1 MRLRPLACQRRA
13 GRGAVLTA
21 ARRGAAWRHVRADLT
36 LLPLLAL
43 AGFAAGGGM
52 RLMDPLLP
60 LLAADFGV
68 GVAAVAP
75 VVAGFSLA
83 YGAGQLI
90 TGPLGDRYGKLR
102 VAAIALLLY
111 GVGLAASAV
120 AWDLSSMILLR
131 TGTGLVAGAVIP
143 LAIAWIGDAV
153 PYAERQATIGRF
165 LTGMVMAQLLVGP
178 LSGVVAE
185 VAGWRASFLLLAALA
200 LLVGLLM
207 VRRAP
212 AETPAGSVRGLGL
225 GQYLVLLRAAAGR
238 RLMGAAALDG
248 AALFGGAF
256 PFIGAFLI
264 ERFGLSP
271 GQAGLVVAGFGLG
284 AFLYTRLAKR
294 LVARLGEK
302 GLVAAGGAG
311 LAAALAGTA
320 AAPGWWAVALL
331 QVPMGMAFYMFHG
344 VLQARATE
352 ALPEARAT
360 AVSAFAMA
368 LFLGQSL
375 GALAFGAV
383 LHTAGYGAVFAGA
396 AALTAGLAAWVARMP
411 VR

>member
-1 MRLRPLACQRRA
+1 MRPDLA
-13 GRGAVLTA
+13 
-21 ARRGAAWRHVRADLT
+21 

-68 GVAAVAP
+68 GVAAIAP

-83 YGAGQLI
+83 YGAGQLV
-90 TGPLGDRYGKLR
+90 TGPLGDRFGKVW
-102 VAAIALLLY
+102 VAAIALVLY
-111 GVGLAASAV
+111 GLGLAASAA
-120 AWDLSSMILLR
+120 AWDLSSMVVLR

-153 PYAERQATIGRF
+153 PYAERQATIGKF

-178 LSGVVAE
+178 LSGVMAE
-185 VAGWRASFLLLAALA
+185 LAGWRASFLVLAALA
-200 LLVGLLM
+200 LVVGVLM
-207 VRRAP
+207 LRRAAP
-212 AETPAGSVRGLGL
+212 EPRAATTRGLGL
-225 GQYLVLLRAAAGR
+225 SQYGVLLRAPAGR

-248 AALFGGAF
+248 AVLFGGAF

-271 GQAGLVVAGFGLG
+271 GRAGLVVAGFGIG
-284 AFLYTRLAKR
+284 AFIYTRAAKR
-294 LVARLGEK
+294 LVARLGEP
-302 GLVAAGGAG
+302 GLVGAGGAM
-311 LAAALAGTA
+311 LAAALAGLAVTPA
-320 AAPGWWAVALL
+320 WWVVALL
-331 QVPMGMAFYMFHG
+331 QVPLGMAFYMFHG

-368 LFLGQSL
+368 LFLGQSA

-383 LHTAGYGAVFAGA
+383 LHAGGYAAVFALA
-396 AALTAGLAAWVARMP
+396 AVATAGLAAWVARMP
-411 VR
+411 SR

>member
-1 MRLRPLACQRRA
+1 MRPDLA
-13 GRGAVLTA
+13 
-21 ARRGAAWRHVRADLT
+21 

-68 GVAAVAP
+68 GVAAIAP

-83 YGAGQLI
+83 YGAGQLV
-90 TGPLGDRYGKLR
+90 TGPLGDRFGKVW
-102 VAAIALLLY
+102 VAAIALVLY
-111 GVGLAASAV
+111 GIGLAASAA
-120 AWDLSSMILLR
+120 AWDLSSMVVLR

-153 PYAERQATIGRF
+153 PYADRQATIGRF

-178 LSGVVAE
+178 LSGVMAE
-185 VAGWRASFLLLAALA
+185 IAGWRASFLVLAALA
-200 LLVGLLM
+200 LVVGVLLL
-207 VRRAP
+207 RRAVP
-212 AETPAGSVRGLGL
+212 EPRAGVSRGLGL
-225 GQYLVLLRAAAGR
+225 SQYGVLLRAAAGR

-248 AALFGGAF
+248 AVLFGGAF

-271 GQAGLVVAGFGLG
+271 GRAGLVVAGFGIG
-284 AFLYTRLAKR
+284 AFIYTRLAKR
-294 LVARLGEK
+294 LVARLGER
-302 GLVAAGGAG
+302 GLVGAGGAL
-311 LAAALAGTA
+311 LAVALGGIA
-320 AAPGWWAVALL
+320 AAPAWWVVALL
-331 QVPMGMAFYMFHG
+331 QLPLGMAFYMFHG

-352 ALPEARAT
+352 ALPESRAT

-368 LFLGQSL
+368 LFLGQSA

-383 LHTAGYGAVFAGA
+383 LHAGGYGAVFGLA
-396 AALTAGLAAWVARMP
+396 AVATAGLAAWVARMP
-411 VR
+411 AR

>member
-1 MRLRPLACQRRA
+1 MARLRPDLA
-13 GRGAVLTA
+13 
-21 ARRGAAWRHVRADLT
+21 
-36 LLPLLAL
+36 LLPLLAA

-68 GVAAVAP
+68 GVAALAP

-83 YGAGQLI
+83 YGAGQLV
-90 TGPLGDRYGKLR
+90 TGPLGDRYGKVR
-102 VAAIALLLY
+102 VAALALLLY
-111 GVGLAASAV
+111 GVGLAASAL
-120 AWDLSSMILLR
+120 AWDAGSMTLLR
-131 TGTGLVAGAVIP
+131 TATGLVAGAFIP

-178 LSGVVAE
+178 LSGIVAE

-200 LLVGLLM
+200 FGVGLLLA
-207 VRRAP
+207 RRAP
-212 AETPAGSVRGLGL
+212 VEAPSGTVRGLGL
-225 GQYLVLLRAAAGR
+225 SQYVVLLRAPAGR

-256 PFIGAFLI
+256 PFIGAYLI
-264 ERFGLSP
+264 ERFDLSP
-271 GQAGLVVAGFGLG
+271 AQAGLVVAGFGLG
-284 AFLYTRLAKR
+284 AFAYTRSAKR
-294 LVARLGEK
+294 LVARLGER

-311 LAAALAGTA
+311 LV
-320 AAPGWWAVALL
+320 VALL
-331 QVPMGMAFYMFHG
+331 GMAVAPSWWVVALMQLPCGMAFYMFHG

-352 ALPEARAT
+352 ALPESRAT

-368 LFLGQSL
+368 LFLGQSV

-383 LHTAGYGAVFAGA
+383 LHAAGYGAVFAGA
-396 AALTAGLAAWVARMP
+396 AAATAVLAAWVARMP
-411 VR
+411 LR

>member
-1 MRLRPLACQRRA
+1 
-13 GRGAVLTA
+13 
-21 ARRGAAWRHVRADLT
+21 
-36 LLPLLAL
+36 
-43 AGFAAGGGM
+43 M

-60 LLAADFGV
+60 LLATDFGV
-68 GVAAVAP
+68 SVAAVAP
-75 VVAGFSLA
+75 VVAGFTLA
-83 YGAGQLI
+83 YGAGQLV
-90 TGPLGDRYGKLR
+90 TGPLGDRYGKIP
-102 VAAIALLLY
+102 VATIALLLY
-111 GVGLAASAV
+111 GLGLAVSAL
-120 AWDLSSMILLR
+120 AWDLSSMIVLR

-178 LSGVVAE
+178 LSGITAE
-185 VAGWRASFLLLAALA
+185 LAGWRSSFLLLAVLA
-200 LLVGLLM
+200 LGVGGLM
-207 VRRAP
+207 AWRLGPALRAEATGEARSP
-212 AETPAGSVRGLGL
+212 GLGL
-225 GQYLVLLRAAAGR
+225 GNYGQILRAPAGR
-238 RLMGAAALDG
+238 RLMVAAALDG

-256 PFIGAFLI
+256 PFIGAYLI

-271 GQAGLVVAGFGLG
+271 GEAGLVVAGFGFG
-284 AFLYTRLAKR
+284 AFVYTRLARR

-302 GLVAAGGAG
+302 GLVGCGGAL
-311 LAAALAGTA
+311 LAVMLGGMALAPA
-320 AAPGWWAVALL
+320 WWVVALL
-331 QVPMGMAFYMFHG
+331 QVPTGLAFYMFHG

-383 LHTAGYGAVFAGA
+383 LHAAGYPAVFAGA
-396 AALTAGLAAWVARMP
+396 AVVTAGLAAWVARVP
-411 VR
+411 AR

>member
-1 MRLRPLACQRRA
+1 
-13 GRGAVLTA
+13 
-21 ARRGAAWRHVRADLT
+21 
-36 LLPLLAL
+36 
-43 AGFAAGGGM
+43 M

-75 VVAGFSLA
+75 VVAGFTLA
-83 YGAGQLI
+83 YGAGQLV
-90 TGPLGDRYGKLR
+90 TGPLGDRFGKLR
-102 VAAIALLLY
+102 VAAIALLFY
-111 GVGLAASAV
+111 GIGLAASV
-120 AWDLSSMILLR
+120 LAWDLASMTVLR
-131 TGTGLVAGAVIP
+131 TATGLVAGAVIP

-153 PYAERQATIGRF
+153 PYEDRQATIGRF
-165 LTGMVMAQLLVGP
+165 LTGMVMAQLLIGP
-178 LSGVVAE
+178 LSGMAAQI
-185 VAGWRASFLLLAALA
+185 AGWRASFLMLAVLALVVGALLARRLGPAMLEGA
-200 LLVGLLM
+200 TGQARGFGFDQYRRIL
-207 VRRAP
+207 RAP
-212 AETPAGSVRGLGL
+212 
-225 GQYLVLLRAAAGR
+225 AGR
-238 RLMGAAALDG
+238 RLMGAAAIDG

-256 PFIGAFLI
+256 PFTGAFLI

-271 GQAGLVVAGFGLG
+271 GEAGLVVAGFGLG
-284 AFLYTRLAKR
+284 SFIYTRLAKR
-294 LVARLGEK
+294 LVGLLGEH

-311 LAAALAGTA
+311 LSVSLAGLALAPSWWVVA
-320 AAPGWWAVALL
+320 AM

-383 LHTAGYGAVFAGA
+383 LHAAGYGAVFAGA
-396 AALTAGLAAWVARMP
+396 AAVTGGLAAWVALTPAR
-411 VR
+411 

>member
-1 MRLRPLACQRRA
+1 LRPDLAI
-13 GRGAVLTA
+13 
-21 ARRGAAWRHVRADLT
+21 
-36 LLPLLAL
+36 LPLLAA

-75 VVAGFSLA
+75 VVAGFMLA
-83 YGAGQLI
+83 YGAGQLV

-111 GVGLAASAV
+111 GLGLAASTL
-120 AWDLSSMILLR
+120 AWDLASMTLLR

-153 PYAERQATIGRF
+153 PYEDRQATIGRF
-165 LTGMVMAQLLVGP
+165 LTGMVMAQLLIGP

-185 VAGWRASFLLLAALA
+185 LAGWRASFLMLAILAIGVGALLARRLGPAMLEGA
-200 LLVGLLM
+200 TGQGRGFGFDQYGRLF
-207 VRRAP
+207 RAP
-212 AETPAGSVRGLGL
+212 
-225 GQYLVLLRAAAGR
+225 AGR
-238 RLMGAAALDG
+238 RLMGAAAIDG

-256 PFIGAFLI
+256 PFTGAFLI
-264 ERFGLSP
+264 EDFGQSP
-271 GQAGLVVAGFGLG
+271 GEAGLVVAGFGLG
-284 AFLYTRLAKR
+284 AFLYTRLARR
-294 LVARLGEK
+294 LVVLLGEK
-302 GLVAAGGAG
+302 GLLATGGAG
-311 LAAALAGTA
+311 LALSLAGLAVAPAWWVVAALQ
-320 AAPGWWAVALL
+320 L
-331 QVPMGMAFYMFHG
+331 PMGMAFYMFHG

-368 LFLGQSL
+368 LFLGQSV

-383 LHTAGYGAVFAGA
+383 LHAAGYGAVFAGA
-396 AALTAGLAAWVARMP
+396 AAVTAGLAAWVAMAPPR
-411 VR
+411 

>member
-1 MRLRPLACQRRA
+1 L
-13 GRGAVLTA
+13 
-21 ARRGAAWRHVRADLT
+21 RADLS

-75 VVAGFSLA
+75 VVAGFMLA
-83 YGAGQLI
+83 YGAGQLV
-90 TGPLGDRYGKLR
+90 TGPLGDRYGKVR
-102 VAAIALLLY
+102 VAAIALVLY
-111 GVGLAASAV
+111 GLGLGASAL
-120 AWDLSSMILLR
+120 AWDLSSMVVLR
-131 TGTGLVAGAVIP
+131 AATGLVAGAVIP

-153 PYAERQATIGRF
+153 PYEDRQATIGRF

-178 LSGVVAE
+178 ASGVVAE
-185 VAGWRASFLLLAALA
+185 LAGWRASFLLLAALA
-200 LLVGLLM
+200 LGVGLLLA
-207 VRRAP
+207 RRLGDGMW
-212 AETPAGSVRGLGL
+212 AGASGHSRGLGL
-225 GQYLVLLRAAAGR
+225 SQYGRILRAPAGR

-256 PFIGAFLI
+256 PFIGAYLI
-264 ERFGLSP
+264 EHFGLSP
-271 GQAGLVVAGFGLG
+271 GEAGLVVAGFGLG

-294 LVARLGEK
+294 LVALLGEK
-302 GLVAAGGAG
+302 GLVAVGGAG
-311 LAAALAGTA
+311 LALALAGTA
-320 AAPGWWAVALL
+320 AAPSWWVVAML
-331 QVPMGMAFYMFHG
+331 QLPCGMAFYMFHG

-368 LFLGQSL
+368 LFLGQSA

-383 LHTAGYGAVFAGA
+383 LHAAGYAAVFAGA
-396 AALTAGLAAWVARMP
+396 AAVTAGLAAWVAATSAR
-411 VR
+411 